1 MYATIRRPSPLR
13 RRPLSSSLHLSH
25 STFFSICAVVSTM
38 KSALISFTVV
48 ALGSR
53 LCVATP
59 YPDMQYDPATTK
71 DCVDWIDNTGS
82 MTCKEVRDFFNITPE
97 EFAQWNPSVGVNC
110 DKLWIMASYCVLTQ
124 QKLSQL
130 TATIAS
136 STKPITTTTTTSTTA
151 LRPSP
156 TAWEELGCYAERPS
170 RPILDKLVSDKGGD
184 AALTI
189 PKCQDTCYRLNYQYA
204 GVKAGNQC
212 WCSGYVAGEWAPHK
226 TDCNMTCAGD
236 AKTNCGGQD
245 CLNVFEAA
253 KPDPV
258 PEQTTSNDMKSTAS
272 RTQSASTT
280 STLTVGAAQSSKA
293 SSGAAKNFGF
303 I

>member
-1 MYATIRRPSPLR
+1 
-13 RRPLSSSLHLSH
+13 
-25 STFFSICAVVSTM
+25 M
-38 KSALISFTVV
+38 KNVLISIAVV

-59 YPDMQYDPATTK
+59 YPELQYDPATTK
-71 DCVDWIDNTGS
+71 DCVDWINNTGGK
-82 MTCKEVRDFFNITPE
+82 TCKEVRDSFNLTPE

-110 DKLWIMASYCVLTQ
+110 DKLWIVASYCILTH

-130 TATIAS
+130 TSTITP
-136 STKPITTTTTTSTTA
+136 STSPTTTTTTTTTSTTV

-156 TAWEELGCYAERPS
+156 TAWEELGCYADRPN

-189 PKCQDTCYRLNYQYA
+189 PKCQDTCYHLNYQYA

-212 WCSGYVAGEWAPHK
+212 WCSGYVAGEWAPHT
-226 TDCNMTCAGD
+226 TDCNMACTGD
-236 AKTNCGGQD
+236 AKKNCGGKD
-245 CLNVFEAA
+245 CLNVFKAA

-258 PEQTTSNDMKSTAS
+258 PGHTTSTGISTATS
-272 RTQSASTT
+272 TQKATT
-280 STLTVGAAQSSKA
+280 STLTVGAAQPSKA
-293 SSGAAKNFGF
+293 SSGATKNFAL
-303 I
+303 